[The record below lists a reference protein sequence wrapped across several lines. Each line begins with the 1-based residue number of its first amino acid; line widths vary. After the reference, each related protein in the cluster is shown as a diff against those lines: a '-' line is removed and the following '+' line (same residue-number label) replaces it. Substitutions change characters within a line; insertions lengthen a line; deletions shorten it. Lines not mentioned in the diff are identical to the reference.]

1 MNNAHEILQFIIKR
15 CEHLKQNGRP
25 PLLAVFD
32 LDSTLFDVSP
42 RTKAIFQSLASHP
55 ETKRRFPE
63 ESSVL
68 SQLQPLPEDW
78 GIKAT
83 LQRSQ
88 IRATLDFFEAVRLF
102 WVENFFSDRYLHFD
116 RLYDGALEFVQQLSE
131 AGATIKYLTGRD
143 HERMGAGTLA
153 AIKASQLPLANEST
167 HLILK
172 PHRNLDDA
180 RYKTD
185 NLKALSDRYP
195 EIWFFENEPT
205 IIKLVRVELPNVK
218 VIFVD
223 TVHSGQNEAPT
234 GLPSIKK
241 SFRK

>member
-1 MNNAHEILQFIIKR
+1 MDNTHEILQFIIKR
-15 CEHLKQNGRP
+15 CDQLKQSGQP

-42 RTKAIFQSLASHP
+42 RTMAIFQALANHP

-63 ESSVL
+63 ESSQL
-68 SQLQPLPEDW
+68 SQLKPLPEDW
-78 GIKAT
+78 GIKTT

-88 IRATLDFFEAVRLF
+88 IRSTLDFFEAVRLF
-102 WVENFFSDRYLHFD
+102 WVENFFSNRYLHFD
-116 RLYDGALEFVQQLSE
+116 RLYDGALEFVQQLSD

-143 HERMGAGTLA
+143 QERMWTGTLA
-153 AIKASQLPLANEST
+153 LIKSLQLPLANEAT

-172 PHRNLDDA
+172 PHRSLEDA

-185 NLKALSDRYP
+185 ILQNLSQRYP

-205 IIKLVRVELPNVK
+205 SIIMVRKELPSIK

-241 SFRK
+241 NFRR